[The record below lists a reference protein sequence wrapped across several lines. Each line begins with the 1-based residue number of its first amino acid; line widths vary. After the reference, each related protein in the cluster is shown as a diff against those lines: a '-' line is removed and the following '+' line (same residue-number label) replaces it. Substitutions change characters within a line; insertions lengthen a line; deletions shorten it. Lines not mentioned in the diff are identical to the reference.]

1 MHTSSNLAAH
11 TEQRKGREMHSQK
24 QRSLMQ
30 KGNGSRALEML
41 LRPTCC
47 AGEASA
53 SSGTS
58 VACSD
63 KLRELLPFQHRLT
76 GAALVVVHTRM
87 LQLQKKWK
95 SWVSHKKAAENCT
108 SVTI

>member
-1 MHTSSNLAAH
+1 
-11 TEQRKGREMHSQK
+11 
-24 QRSLMQ
+24 
-30 KGNGSRALEML
+30 ML

-63 KLRELLPFQHRLT
+63 KLRESLPFQHRLT
-76 GAALVVVHTRM
+76 GAALVVVHTRN
-87 LQLQKKWK
+87 
-95 SWVSHKKAAENCT
+95 AAATEEMEKLGVALKRRPKT
-108 SVTI
+108 AQA